1 MSVDPTTQLFFDATC
16 LFAAAHSPSGGSA
29 YLVLVC
35 SHGFLQAVVSPE
47 ILVEAE
53 RNLIEKSTTDACV
66 RYRHL
71 IASTPLRLMSAPDE
85 PSVRQHASAFFEDAH
100 VVASAIESGAHYLIT
115 LDQRLARRIDQAHL
129 PIVAVSPRQFLQEVL
144 PNHPEYVRIR
154 RTVT

>member
-1 MSVDPTTQLFFDATC
+1 MSVDPSTQLFFDATC
-16 LFAAAHSPSGGSA
+16 LFAASHSPSGGSA

-53 RNLIEKSTTDACV
+53 RNLIEKSTPDAFT

-71 IASTPLRLMSAPDE
+71 LASIPLRLMSAPDE
-85 PSVRQHASAFFEDAH
+85 PSVLRHASAFFEDAH

-115 LDQRLARRIDQAHL
+115 LDRRLARRIDQAQL

-154 RTVT
+154 KTVT